1 MRTRFLADQRGGV
14 APVFALALV
23 PMIGLA
29 GAAIDYSRANGART
43 AMQAQ
48 LDSAALMVAK
58 DAQTIP
64 STQVNT
70 VATNYFNAAFNRP
83 EVQSLQVTASIGS
96 GSNGGTTVTAQATA
110 FVATTFMHVL
120 GQSTMPLTVHA
131 TVYNANDGLGCVLAL
146 DRSASGA
153 ATAQG
158 STTVRLNGCS
168 LYDNSNNDAA
178 LTVGGSA
185 SVQADFV
192 GVVGGTGGSTSGI
205 TATNGIRT
213 HISPVAD
220 PYGDVPAPTFSG
232 CDQTNFSA
240 HNTVTINPGVYCG
253 GIGTNA
259 NAVLTLNPGMYII
272 DGGSLTVNGGATVN
286 GSGVTLYFTS
296 SSRSNWATVTI
307 NGNANV
313 NLTPMTYGPTRGMV
327 VFADRNTP
335 AGTSFKFNGGAN
347 QYFAGAIYAPTG
359 AIQFSGGAN
368 TSTTCT
374 QVIGDTVTFTGNS
387 NLAIDCSQYN
397 TRPFSSKTMRLS
409 S

>member
-1 MRTRFLADQRGGV
+1 MRSQFLADQHGGV
-14 APVFALALV
+14 APIFALALV
-23 PMIGLA
+23 PMVGLA
-29 GAAIDYSRANGART
+29 GAAIDYSRASAART
-43 AMQAQ
+43 AMQAT

-58 DAQTIP
+58 DAQTIAP
-64 STQVNT
+64 TQASS

-83 EVQSLQVTASIGS
+83 EVQSLQVTASIGN
-96 GSNGGTTVTAQATA
+96 GSNGGTTVTAAATA
-110 FVATTFMHVL
+110 VVSTTFMHVL
-120 GQSTMPLTVHA
+120 GQSAMNVSVHA
-131 TVYNANDGLGCVLAL
+131 SVNNANDGLGCVLAL
-146 DRSASGA
+146 NTAASGA

-168 LYDNSNNDAA
+168 LYDNSNSDSA

-185 SVQADFV
+185 TVSADFV
-192 GVVGGTGGSTSGI
+192 GVVGGTGSTSGI

-213 HISPVAD
+213 HISPVVD
-220 PYGDVPAPTFSG
+220 PYADVPAPAYSG
-232 CDQTNFSA
+232 CNQTNFTA

-253 GIGTNA
+253 GIGVNA
-259 NAVLTLNPGMYII
+259 NGVLTLNPGMYIL
-272 DGGSLTVNGGATVN
+272 DGGGLTVNGGATVTGN
-286 GSGVTLYFTS
+286 GVTLYFTS
-296 SSRSNWATVTI
+296 SSRNNWATVTI

-313 NLTPMTYGPTRGMV
+313 SLTPMTYGPTRGIV

-335 AGTSFKFNGGAN
+335 QGTSFKFNGGAT
-347 QYFAGAIYAPTG
+347 QYFAGAIYAPSG
-359 AIQFSGGAN
+359 AVQFSGGAN
-368 TSTTCT
+368 ATTTCT

>member
-1 MRTRFLADQRGGV
+1 MRTRFFADQRGGV
-14 APVFALALV
+14 APIFALGLV
-23 PMIGLA
+23 PMVGLT
-29 GAAIDYSRANGART
+29 GAAIDYSRANAART
-43 AMQAQ
+43 AMQAT
-48 LDSAALMVAK
+48 LDSTALMVAK

-64 STQVNT
+64 PTQASS

-83 EVQSLQVTASIGS
+83 DVQGLQVTASIGS
-96 GSNGGTTVTAQATA
+96 GSSGTTVTASATA
-110 FVATTFMHVL
+110 TVATTFMHVL
-120 GQSTMPLTVHA
+120 GRSSMAVA
-131 TVYNANDGLGCVLAL
+131 ARASVINNNDGLGCVLSL
-146 DRSASGA
+146 NPSASGA

-158 STTVRLNGCS
+158 STAVRLNGCS
-168 LYDNSNNDAA
+168 LYDNSKSDTA

-185 SVQADFV
+185 TVQADFV
-192 GVVGGTGGSTSGI
+192 GVAGGVGSTSGI

-220 PYGDVPAPTFSG
+220 PYADVPAPTYSG
-232 CDQTNFSA
+232 CNQNNYTA
-240 HNTVTINPGVYCG
+240 KKTETINPGVYCG

-259 NAVLTLNPGMYII
+259 NAVLTLNPGLYIL
-272 DGGSLTVNGGATVN
+272 DGGGLTVNGGATVN
-286 GSGVTLYFTS
+286 GNGVTLYFTS
-296 SSRSNWATVTI
+296 SSGSNWATVTI

-313 NLTPMTYGPTRGMV
+313 NLAPMTYGPTRGIV

-335 AGTSFKFNGGAN
+335 AGTSFKFNGGAT
-347 QYFAGAIYAPTG
+347 QYFAGAVYVPSA
-359 AIQFSGGAN
+359 AVNFSGGA
-368 TSTTCT
+368 TATTTCT